1 MLDYVK
7 KYSLKIEKIISYLL
21 HPVIIS
27 TVSAI
32 VYFILFPK
40 YLPQAF
46 KYKILL
52 VIFIS
57 TYVIPVLFLFILK
70 QRKTIDDFHLKTI
83 KERKLPILF
92 FAVITTLLAYRL
104 LEVRVVNLLAIS
116 FLGAS
121 LSMFFV
127 YVLFFVRIKT
137 SLHTM
142 AIGGLLGFVVLL
154 SYHYEIRL
162 LMLISV
168 LFILSGLLAFAR
180 LKLKAHTSKEV
191 YLGFSIGVLSQFIV
205 YFIFYNM

>member
-1 MLDYVK
+1 M
-7 KYSLKIEKIISYLL
+7 KIEKIISYLL

>member
-1 MLDYVK
+1 M
-7 KYSLKIEKIISYLL
+7 

>member
-1 MLDYVK
+1 M
-7 KYSLKIEKIISYLL
+7 KIEKIISYLL

-104 LEVRVVNLLAIS
+104 LEVRIVNLLAIS